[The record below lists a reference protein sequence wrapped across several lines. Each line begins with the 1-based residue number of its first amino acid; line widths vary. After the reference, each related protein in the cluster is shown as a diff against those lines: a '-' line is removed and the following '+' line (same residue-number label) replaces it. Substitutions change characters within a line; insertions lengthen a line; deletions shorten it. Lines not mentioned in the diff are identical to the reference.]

1 MKNKF
6 LLSCFILF
14 ILPATQA
21 KKEAKASKE
30 EINNHLFSD
39 PSATYLDDY
48 KNKIPINR
56 LGAGEES
63 QFDLEKDVKFR
74 FTSNLNQTPQIFTFD
89 QRETITSDI
98 IDVTKPLRVIVHG
111 WKNEA
116 NSSMIQNVSSAY
128 LKKQN
133 VTLMVVDWS
142 LLANKNY
149 LLARDLIHDV
159 ANVTGHMLRYL
170 VEQYLVRLE
179 NVHLIGHSLGGHT
192 VGLVGKKL
200 QELGLQKVPVVFA
213 LDPAGPLFSL
223 DEKEKRVDRDD
234 AKLVVILHTSTILGF
249 TEPLGHVDF
258 YANFGFSQPG
268 CKIDLLRQCA
278 HSRAYMYF
286 ADAILIGGDETEF
299 WAVKCNADYD
309 DLEAEKCDPTDVTTR
324 FGESLHKEA
333 DSLKGLYVFETNSE
347 QPWAKGKPSLIDVK
361 VSDKPD
367 AKGKYRHGDVRAK
380 NNSDSISLGWKVV
393 AITIFTAYIFYFKCT

>member
-21 KKEAKASKE
+21 KKEAMASKE
-30 EINNHLFSD
+30 QINDLLFSD
-39 PSATYLDDY
+39 PAATYLDDY
-48 KNKIPINR
+48 KNKIPITPLR
-56 LGAGEES
+56 AGEES

-74 FTSNLNQTPQIFTFD
+74 FTSNVNPIPQIFTFD
-89 QRETITSDI
+89 QRATITSDI
-98 IDVTKPLRVIVHG
+98 FDVTKPLRVIIHG

-116 NSSMIQNVSSAY
+116 DSPMIKNVSSAY
-128 LKKQN
+128 MKKQD

-142 LLANKNY
+142 LLAKENY
-149 LLARDLIHDV
+149 LLARDLIHNV

-170 VEQYLVRLE
+170 VEHNLAKLE

-286 ADAILIGGDETEF
+286 SDAILIGGDEREF
-299 WAVKCNADYD
+299 WAVKCNAEYD

-347 QPWAKGKPSLIDVK
+347 QPWAKGKPSLKDVRA
-361 VSDKPD
+361 SDKPD
-367 AKGKYRHGDVRAK
+367 SKGKDRLVDLGAN
-380 NNSDSISLGWKVV
+380 NNSDSISFGWKVV
-393 AITIFTAYIFYFKCT
+393 AITIFITYIFY